1 MLLLTGPTAAG
12 KNTVGLRL
20 AKQQARCA
28 VVDFDA
34 IRAMF
39 VQPHHAPW
47 QGEEGK
53 AQQLLGVQH
62 VCQLARG
69 FSNAGWK
76 VVILDVVS
84 NETAPIYCKELK
96 SFNLQIIQL
105 LPEFSEL
112 ERRFDERGP
121 VLTREELSEVY
132 RGQLE
137 LLHHDKRIDTT
148 HLSPAETVEVIAA
161 YSSEFAR

>member
-12 KNTVGLRL
+12 KNTVALQL
-20 AKQQARCA
+20 AKQQKRCA

-34 IRAMF
+34 VRAMF

-53 AQQLLGVQH
+53 AQQFLGVQH

-84 NETAPIYCKELK
+84 NETAPIYRSELN
-96 SFNLQIIQL
+96 NLKIVQL
-105 LPEFSEL
+105 LPEFKEL
-112 ERRFDERGP
+112 ERRFNERGP
-121 VLTREELSEVY
+121 VLTKEELMDVY
-132 RGQLE
+132 RGQVKLKYY
-137 LLHHDKRIDTT
+137 DARVDNTY
-148 HLSPAETVEVIAA
+148 LSPSGTVKTIAEYI
-161 YSSEFAR
+161 FL

>member
-12 KNTVGLRL
+12 KNTVGFQL
-20 AKQQARCA
+20 AKRQLRCA

-34 IRAMF
+34 VRAMF

-53 AQQLLGVQH
+53 AQQLLGVRH

-76 VVILDVVS
+76 VIVLDVVS
-84 NETAPIYCKELK
+84 DETAPIYREELK
-96 SFNLQIIQL
+96 FFNLQIIQL
-105 LPEFSEL
+105 LPKFNEL
-112 ERRFDERGP
+112 ERRFNERGP
-121 VLTREELSEVY
+121 VLTKEELKAVY
-132 RGQLE
+132 QGQIDLKNC
-137 LLHHDKRIDTT
+137 DKRIDNT
-148 HLSPAETVEVIAA
+148 HLSVTTTVEQIAA
-161 YSSEFAR
+161 YVGEFSV